1 MTRSLAL
8 IPCTTL
14 AVLIAISL
22 GCGGEAKIGNAGVKI
37 RGKVVKGGAPLEVP
51 RRDIGLGSVE
61 LHLVPADESVEPQ
74 VAMVAEDGSFEIVA
88 AGQGIAPGSY
98 KLAVY
103 QQNEGPGSDLL
114 MGKFSKENSPISI
127 DVPSDK
133 VGGELDLGTIEL
145 DDHQ

>member
-1 MTRSLAL
+1 MKRSLARF
-8 IPCTTL
+8 TAVVTL
-14 AVLIAISL
+14 AAIAI
-22 GCGGEAKIGNAGVKI
+22 GCGEPKIGDAGVKV

-61 LHLVPADESVEPQ
+61 LHLIPADPNLEPQ
-74 VAMVAEDGSFEIVA
+74 VALVAEDGSFEIVG

-114 MGKFSKENSPISI
+114 KGKFSKETSPISI
-127 DVPSDK
+127 TVPEDK

-145 DDHQ
+145 NDH